1 MEVEMN
7 RKLDPSRASAGD
19 SVDSSGANTMIR
31 SAEFPKETG
40 RRGEFVRQKSVFRDR
55 VTADGSSGLPAE
67 AGRYHL
73 YVSYACP
80 WAHRAI
86 IFRRLKGLEKTIGMT
101 VVDPIRDERGWAF
114 TEAVGGPDPLNGFR
128 FLAEAYHATDPA
140 FDGRVTV
147 PVLWDK
153 KNGRIVNNESSEVI
167 RMLNSEFDA
176 WAAPGSGDFYPEA
189 LREEIDAVNDE
200 VYENVN
206 NGVYRCGFA
215 ASQEAYDE
223 AYEKLFTTLD
233 RLERRLVDRRFLMG
247 DVQTEADW
255 RLFTTLVRFD
265 PVYHGH
271 FKCNMRRLVD
281 YPNLWAYTRDLYQT
295 PGVAETVN
303 LDHIKR
309 HYYVTHRRINPTGVV
324 PRGPAIDFNEPH
336 GRGSTVSS

>member
-1 MEVEMN
+1 VARE
-7 RKLDPSRASAGD
+7 AQ
-19 SVDSSGANTMIR
+19 
-31 SAEFPKETG
+31 FPKETG
-40 RRGEFVRQKSVFRDR
+40 RRGEFVRQKSAFRER
-55 VTADGSSGLPAE
+55 VSADGSSGYTAE
-67 AGRYHL
+67 RGRYHL

-86 IFRRLKGLEKTIGMT
+86 IFRKLKGLEDAIGMT

-114 TEAVGGPDPLNGFR
+114 TDAAGGPDPVNGFR
-128 FLAEAYHATDPA
+128 LLAEAYRATDPG

-147 PVLWDK
+147 PVLWDTRA
-153 KNGRIVNNESSEVI
+153 GRIVNNESSEII
-167 RMLNSEFDA
+167 RMLDSEFA
-176 WAAPGSGDFYPEA
+176 EWALPGSPDFYPET
-189 LREEIDAVNDE
+189 LREEIDAINAD

-223 AYEKLFTTLD
+223 AYEKLFAALD
-233 RLERRLVDRRFLMG
+233 RLEARLAERRFLMG
-247 DVQTEADW
+247 EAQTEADW
-255 RLFTTLVRFD
+255 RLFTTLLRFD

-281 YPNLWAYTRDLYQT
+281 YANLWAYTRDLFQT

-309 HYYVTHRRINPTGVV
+309 HYYVTHRAINPTGVV
-324 PRGPAIDFNEPH
+324 PRGPAIDYNEPH
-336 GRGSTVSS
+336 GREALSTVG